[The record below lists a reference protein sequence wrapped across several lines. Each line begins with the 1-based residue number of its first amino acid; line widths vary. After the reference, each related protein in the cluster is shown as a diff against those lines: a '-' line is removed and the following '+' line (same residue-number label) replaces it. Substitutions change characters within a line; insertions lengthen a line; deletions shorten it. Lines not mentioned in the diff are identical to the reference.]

1 MIFSREIGIPQMSKL
16 KKHRLLTVI
25 TTLGLIVAIGACSP
39 RAHTRGN
46 LPDPE
51 LVEQLKEG
59 DISREEVAEFL
70 GSPSS
75 ITAFGDEVW
84 FYIAEQTETVA
95 WLEPEII
102 NRHVLALHFDK
113 EGILTKIDKV
123 GLEEAQ
129 KLVPV
134 DRQTPTHGNKL
145 SFLEQMVGN
154 FRRFAKDN

>member
-1 MIFSREIGIPQMSKL
+1 M
-16 KKHRLLTVI
+16 
-25 TTLGLIVAIGACSP
+25 LGLVVAIGACSP
-39 RAHTRGN
+39 RAQTRGN

-84 FYIAEQTETVA
+84 FYISEQTETLA

-102 NRHVLALHFDK
+102 NRQVLALYFDK
-113 EGILTKIDKV
+113 DGILTKVDKV
-123 GLEEAQ
+123 GLEEAH
-129 KLVPV
+129 KLAPV
-134 DRQTPTHGNKL
+134 ERQTPTHGNKL
-145 SFLEQMVGN
+145 TFLEQLVGN
-154 FRRFAKDN
+154 FRRFSNDK